1 MYEFAIAPAPRPYLT
16 QFREVRFEHDV
27 APTFRLDRELDP
39 LADYLAK
46 NYLTADSEKKSKKR
60 KRKNKDGGL
69 VIEDDDNLGWKDK
82 ADEDDDDAPMIGMC
96 LREILNHLLLT
107 CTVGGGVLRKSKKKS
122 QGTAAAMW
130 TSVGVAAPSHAEQL
144 AADAA
149 AADAIIARTAAERK
163 KAADDEDAAP
173 EVVDEFGQRMASG
186 ARAGL
191 QTAEQVAADMAKK
204 QEEERKKA
212 EEATKAAGSA
222 AQETIYRDASGRV
235 INVAMK
241 RAEARKKAE
250 EEERKK
256 IEKEKAARGD
266 VQNAEAEKRKQKLQ
280 DAKTMTIARY
290 ADDVELN
297 DELKERGQWNDPAA
311 GFLRKKKAGRS
322 ITGKPLYQGAFQP
335 NRYGIRPGH
344 RWDGVDRGNGFEKQW
359 FDSRNRKADVQKLEY
374 QWQMDE

>member
-1 MYEFAIAPAPRPYLT
+1 MS
-16 QFREVRFEHDV
+16 
-27 APTFRLDRELDP
+27 

-60 KRKNKDGGL
+60 KRKHKDGGL
-69 VIEDDDNLGWKDK
+69 TIDDDDNLGWKEK
-82 ADEDDDDAPMIGMC
+82 ADEDDEDAPMI
-96 LREILNHLLLT
+96 
-107 CTVGGGVLRKSKKKS
+107 VGGGTLKKSKKKS
-122 QGTAAAMW
+122 KGTSAAIW
-130 TSVGVAAPSHAEQL
+130 TAVGIAAPSHAEQL

-149 AADAIIARTAAERK
+149 AADAIISSTAADRQ
-163 KAADDEDAAP
+163 KAADAEDEAP
-173 EVVDEFGQRMASG
+173 EMVDTDGVLRMGSG
-186 ARAGL
+186 AKVGL
-191 QTAEQVAADMAKK
+191 QSAADVAADMKK
-204 QEEERKKA
+204 KLDEDKRKA
-212 EEATKAAGSA
+212 EEAAKEMGSA
-222 AQETIYRDASGRV
+222 AQETIYRDASGRI

-256 IEKEKAARGD
+256 LEKEKAARGD
-266 VQNAEAEKRKQKLQ
+266 VQNADAARRKQQLQ

-290 ADDVELN
+290 ADDAELN
-297 DELKERGQWNDPAA
+297 DELKERSQWNDPAA

-344 RWDGVDRGNGFEKQW
+344 RWDGVDRGNGFESQW
-359 FDSRNRKADVQKLEY
+359 FNSRNKKADIEKLEY